1 MFHIIKQF
9 SLSKIS
15 LFSRRQRLIKLQT
28 INEDNPILFFYAVN
42 ELICYIYSMKN
53 LLLLFV
59 FTQCICVFIQG
70 QIVGLDV
77 KKYRIELAVSD
88 SSNEIVVSQQI
99 DFMWAKSTGALFPV
113 FNLIQKKSAKKGML
127 VTSITQGGKP
137 ITFLQR
143 NDSLIV
149 KNMSPS
155 KENFYS
161 IQISFSGIPLDGLV
175 IGENKYGS
183 RTMFG
188 DNWPNRAQNWF
199 VCHDHPSDKALVDF
213 IVTAPKHYEVVANGK
228 LIRKTEG
235 PNVNTVEYA
244 SSVPL
249 STKIMVVGIAEMKIK
264 EQRNKDDVA
273 LYSCV
278 YPENEKEGFYDFD
291 LAPGIIAFY
300 SAYFSPYEYEKL
312 ANVQSTTRF
321 GGMENAG
328 CIFYDENSINGTR
341 SCENLIAH
349 EIVHQWFGNSATES
363 DWPHIWLSEGFATYF
378 TNYYIQQTKG
388 QVSFLRQMKQDRDK
402 VIRFGNSYKHP
413 LVDTTYDNLMDLLN
427 PNSYQKG
434 GWVLHM
440 LRCKI
445 GDEKFHETIKAY
457 YQKYRLGIASSE
469 DFASIAIQLNPT
481 ANLQVFFNQWLR
493 QVGHPILKIEHK
505 IDSKDLNI
513 QFSQVQLPLFT
524 FPISVDILF
533 QDGSHTIETIEISEK
548 QSKWQKHFDKAIK
561 QIEIDPRM
569 ELLFE
574 LK

>member
-1 MFHIIKQF
+1 
-9 SLSKIS
+9 
-15 LFSRRQRLIKLQT
+15 
-28 INEDNPILFFYAVN
+28 
-42 ELICYIYSMKN
+42 MKN

-59 FTQCICVFIQG
+59 FTLFVCVFVQG

-88 SSNEIVVSQQI
+88 SSNEIAISQQI
-99 DFMWAKSTGALFPV
+99 DFNWKKSTGVPFPV
-113 FNLIQKKSAKKGML
+113 FNLIQQKYAKKGML
-127 VTSITQGGKP
+127 VTAITQDGKSL
-137 ITFLQR
+137 TFLQR
-143 NDSLIV
+143 NDSLYL
-149 KNMSPS
+149 KNMTLS

-161 IQISFSGIPLDGLV
+161 IQIIFSGIPLDGLV
-175 IGENKYGS
+175 IGENKYGL

-235 PNVNTVEYA
+235 RNINTVEYA

-264 EQRNKDDVA
+264 EQRNKDDVT
-273 LYSCV
+273 LYSYV

-291 LAPGIIAFY
+291 LAPGILAFY

-388 QVSFLRQMKQDRDK
+388 QVAFLRQMKQDRDK
-402 VIRFGNSYKHP
+402 VIRFSNTYKHP
-413 LVDTTYDNLMDLLN
+413 LVDNTYDNLMDLLN

-457 YQKYRLGIASSE
+457 YKKYRLGIASSE

-481 ANLQVFFNQWLR
+481 ANLKVFFNQWLH

-533 QDGSHTIETIEISEK
+533 QDGTHTIETVEISEK
-548 QSKWQKHFDKAIK
+548 HSKWQKHFDKAIK
-561 QIEIDPRM
+561 QIEIDPRV

>member
-1 MFHIIKQF
+1 
-9 SLSKIS
+9 
-15 LFSRRQRLIKLQT
+15 
-28 INEDNPILFFYAVN
+28 
-42 ELICYIYSMKN
+42 MKN

-59 FTQCICVFIQG
+59 FTPFIYVFVQG

-99 DFMWAKSTGALFPV
+99 DFSWEKSTGAPFPV
-113 FNLIQKKSAKKGML
+113 FNLIQQKSDKKGML
-127 VTSITQGGKP
+127 VTAITQDGKP
-137 ITFLQR
+137 LTFLQR
-143 NDSLIV
+143 NDSLYL
-149 KNMSPS
+149 KNISFS
-155 KENFYS
+155 KEDFYS
-161 IQISFSGIPLDGLV
+161 ILISFSGIPLDGLV

-228 LIRKTEG
+228 LVRKIEG
-235 PNVNTVEYA
+235 KKNNTVEYT

-264 EQRNKDDVA
+264 EQRNKDDVT

-291 LAPGIIAFY
+291 LAPNILAFY

-328 CIFYDENSINGTR
+328 CIFYDENSIDGTR

-388 QVSFLRQMKQDRDK
+388 QVAFVRQLKQDRDK
-402 VIRFGNSYKHP
+402 VISFNNSYKHP
-413 LVDTTYDNLMDLLN
+413 LVDTTYANLMDLLN

-469 DFASIAIQLNPT
+469 DFASIAIELNPT
-481 ANLQVFFNQWLR
+481 ANLQVFFNQWFH

-505 IDSKDLNI
+505 FDSKDLNI
-513 QFSQVQLPLFT
+513 QFSQVQQALFT

-548 QSKWQKHFDKAIK
+548 HSKWQKHFDKAIQ
-561 QIEIDPRM
+561 QIEIDPRV

>member
-1 MFHIIKQF
+1 MRY
-9 SLSKIS
+9 IS
-15 LFSRRQRLIKLQT
+15 DYYTANSQ
-28 INEDNPILFFYAVN
+28 
-42 ELICYIYSMKN
+42 ICYIYSMKN

-59 FTQCICVFIQG
+59 FTPFICVFVQG

-88 SSNEIVVSQQI
+88 SSNEIVVFQKI
-99 DFMWAKSTGALFPV
+99 DFKWAKSTGSPFPV
-113 FNLIQKKSAKKGML
+113 FNLIQQKSDKKGML
-127 VTSITQGGKP
+127 VTAITQDGKP
-137 ITFLQR
+137 LAFLQR
-143 NDSLIV
+143 NDSLYL
-149 KNMSPS
+149 KNMTLS
-155 KENFYS
+155 KEDLYS
-161 IQISFSGIPLDGLV
+161 IQIHFSGIPLDGLV
-175 IGENKYGS
+175 IGKNKYGS

-235 PNVNTVEYA
+235 MNVNTVEYT

-249 STKIMVVGIAEMKIK
+249 STKIMVVGIAGMKIK
-264 EQRNKDDVA
+264 EQRNKDDVT

-291 LAPGIIAFY
+291 LAPGILAFY

-388 QVSFLRQMKQDRDK
+388 QVAFLKQMKQDRDK

-481 ANLQVFFNQWLR
+481 ANLPIFFNQWFH
-493 QVGHPILKIEHK
+493 QVGHPVLKIEK
-505 IDSKDLNI
+505 QITKNDLTI
-513 QFSQVQLPLFT
+513 EFSQIQQPLFT

-548 QSKWQKHFDKAIK
+548 HSKWKIQHFDKAIQ
-561 QIEIDPRM
+561 QIEIDPRV

>member
-1 MFHIIKQF
+1 V
-9 SLSKIS
+9 
-15 LFSRRQRLIKLQT
+15 QT
-28 INEDNPILFFYAVN
+28 INEGNPLLFFYAVN

-59 FTQCICVFIQG
+59 FTQFICVFIQG

-99 DFMWAKSTGALFPV
+99 DFKWVKSTGALFPV
-113 FNLIQKKSAKKGML
+113 FNLIQQKSAKKGML
-127 VTSITQGGKP
+127 VTAITQDGKP
-137 ITFLQR
+137 ITFIQR
-143 NDSLIV
+143 NDSLYL
-149 KNMSPS
+149 KNITLS
-155 KENFYS
+155 KEDFYS

-235 PNVNTVEYA
+235 MSANTVEYA

-264 EQRNKDDVA
+264 EQRNKDDVT

-291 LAPGIIAFY
+291 LAPGILAFY

-328 CIFYDENSINGTR
+328 CIFYDENSIDGTR

-388 QVSFLRQMKQDRDK
+388 QVAFLSQMKQDRDK

-434 GWVLHM
+434 GWILHM

-481 ANLQVFFNQWLR
+481 ANLHVFFKQWFH

-505 IDSKDLNI
+505 IDSKDLTI
-513 QFSQVQLPLFT
+513 QFSQVQQALFT
-524 FPISVDILF
+524 FPFSVDILF
-533 QDGSHTIETIEISEK
+533 QDGSHSIETIEISEK
-548 QSKWQKHFDKAIK
+548 QRKWHKHFDKAIQ
-561 QIEIDPRM
+561 QIEIDPRV

>member
-28 INEDNPILFFYAVN
+28 INEGNPLLFFYAVN

-59 FTQCICVFIQG
+59 FTQFICVFIQG

-88 SSNEIVVSQQI
+88 SSNEIVVYQQI
-99 DFMWAKSTGALFPV
+99 DFMWAKSTGTPFPV
-113 FNLIQKKSAKKGML
+113 FNLIQQKSAKKGML
-127 VTSITQGGKP
+127 VSSITQGGKP

-143 NDSLIV
+143 NDSLYL
-149 KNMSPS
+149 KNITLS
-155 KENFYS
+155 KEDFYS

-235 PNVNTVEYA
+235 PNVNTVEYT

-291 LAPGIIAFY
+291 LAPAILAFY

-388 QVSFLRQMKQDRDK
+388 QAPFLRQMKQDRDK
-402 VIRFGNSYKHP
+402 VIRFNNSYKHP
-413 LVDTTYDNLMDLLN
+413 LVDNTYDNLMDLLN

-481 ANLQVFFNQWLR
+481 ANLPVFFNQWLH

-533 QDGSHTIETIEISEK
+533 HDGSHTIETIEISEK

>member
-1 MFHIIKQF
+1 M
-9 SLSKIS
+9 
-15 LFSRRQRLIKLQT
+15 RRQSLIIPQT
-28 INEDNPILFFYAVN
+28 IKEEDPIVFYSAHN
-42 ELICYIYSMKN
+42 SHFYYLYSMKK

-59 FTQCICVFIQG
+59 FTHCICVFIQS

-77 KKYRIELAVSD
+77 KKYRIELTVTD
-88 SSNEIVVSQQI
+88 NSNEIVVSQLI
-99 DFMWAKSTGALFPV
+99 DFNWNSAAGGPNPV
-113 FNLIQKKSAKKGML
+113 FNLIQQNASKKGML
-127 VTSITQGGKP
+127 VTSITQGGKQL
-137 ITFLQR
+137 TFLQR
-143 NDSLIV
+143 NDSLYL
-149 KNMSPS
+149 KNMTLS
-155 KENFYS
+155 KDNFYS
-161 IQISFSGIPLDGLV
+161 IQIHFSGIPLDGLV
-175 IGENKYGS
+175 IGENKYGE
-183 RTMFG
+183 RTFFG

-228 LIRKTEG
+228 LVRKIEG
-235 PNVNTVEYA
+235 KNNNTVEYA

-249 STKIMVVGIAEMKIK
+249 STKIMVVGIADMKIK
-264 EQRNKDDVA
+264 EQRNQDDVTV
-273 LYSCV
+273 YSCV
-278 YPENEKEGFYDFD
+278 YPPNEKAGFRDFD
-291 LAPGIIAFY
+291 LAPGILHFY

-328 CIFYDENSINGTR
+328 CIFYDENSIDGTR

-388 QVSFLRQMKQDRDK
+388 QVAFLKQMKQDRDK

-413 LVDTTYDNLMDLLN
+413 LVDTTYANLMDLLN

-469 DFASIAIQLNPT
+469 DFAKIAIELNPT
-481 ANLQVFFNQWLR
+481 ANLPMFFNQWFH
-493 QVGHPILKIEHK
+493 QVGHPILKIEK
-505 IDSKDLNI
+505 QITKNDLTI
-513 QFSQVQLPLFT
+513 QFSQVQQPLFT

-533 QDGSHTIETIEISEK
+533 QDGSHTIETIEISDK
-548 QSKWQKHFDKAIK
+548 QSKLQKHFDKPIQ
-561 QIEIDPRM
+561 QIEIDPRV